1 MYRLTTEKVDFGWL
15 EMHLKYWLDETIQD
29 KGCLNSASQTIL
41 FLLMQMSFLI
51 VLFSVGQVGLLE
63 KYP

>member
-41 FLLMQMSFLI
+41 FLLMQM
-51 VLFSVGQVGLLE
+51 
-63 KYP
+63 